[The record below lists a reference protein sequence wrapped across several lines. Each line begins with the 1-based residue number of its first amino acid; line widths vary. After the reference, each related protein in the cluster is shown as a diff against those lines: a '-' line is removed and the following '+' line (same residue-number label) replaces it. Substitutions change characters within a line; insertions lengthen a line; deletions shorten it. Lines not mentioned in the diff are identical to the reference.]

1 MSLFYKNSIKKKR
14 INLKISFKCPLTAPH
29 INALTQTHKRSHPKT
44 PKLSYS
50 EPLQHTKIR
59 IFERLREFM
68 SETSV
73 QFGKVISQCRELF
86 SKKLQDYGAA
96 WRVLRPS
103 SITDQ
108 IYIKVNRIRTLQMTD
123 KKMVDESEEDEFIAI
138 VNYSIIGLIQLE
150 KGFSNDFNENKE
162 EILELYNHYATEAQ
176 QLMERKNHDYGEAWR
191 DMRISSITDLI
202 YQKVLRTKQIE
213 DNQGVTLVSEGL
225 DANYFDML
233 NYAVFCLIK
242 FSEKATHVE

>member
-1 MSLFYKNSIKKKR
+1 MS
-14 INLKISFKCPLTAPH
+14 
-29 INALTQTHKRSHPKT
+29 KT
-44 PKLSYS
+44 S
-50 EPLQHTKIR
+50 E
-59 IFERLREFM
+59 
-68 SETSV
+68 
-73 QFGKVISQCRELF
+73 QFGKIIGECRDLF

-123 KKMVDESEEDEFIAI
+123 VKMIDESEEGEFIAV

-150 KGFSNDFNENKE
+150 KGFSNDFNENKD
-162 EILELYNHYATEAQ
+162 EILSLYDQYAREAQ
-176 QLMERKNHDYGEAWR
+176 ALMERKNHDYGEAWR

-213 DNQGVTLVSEGL
+213 DNQGVTIVSEGL

-242 FSEKATHVE
+242 FSEKENNIEHQII

>member
-1 MSLFYKNSIKKKR
+1 MVK
-14 INLKISFKCPLTAPH
+14 
-29 INALTQTHKRSHPKT
+29 
-44 PKLSYS
+44 
-50 EPLQHTKIR
+50 
-59 IFERLREFM
+59 
-68 SETSV
+68 TSV
-73 QFGKVISQCRELF
+73 QFQKVINECRDLF

-123 KKMVDESEEDEFIAI
+123 KKMVDESEEGEFIAI

-150 KGFSNDFNENKE
+150 KGFSNDLNENNE
-162 EILELYNHYATEAQ
+162 EILSLYDKYAHEAKA
-176 QLMERKNHDYGEAWR
+176 LMEKKNHDYGEAWR

-213 DNQGVTLVSEGL
+213 DNQGKTIVSEGL

-242 FSEKATHVE
+242 FSEKQNTSEPKTI

>member
-1 MSLFYKNSIKKKR
+1 MVKTSI
-14 INLKISFKCPLTAPH
+14 
-29 INALTQTHKRSHPKT
+29 Q
-44 PKLSYS
+44 
-50 EPLQHTKIR
+50 
-59 IFERLREFM
+59 FE
-68 SETSV
+68 
-73 QFGKVISQCRELF
+73 KVINECRDLF

-108 IYIKVNRIRTLQMTD
+108 IYIKVSRIRTLQMTD
-123 KKMVDESEEDEFIAI
+123 VKMIDESEEGEFVAV

-150 KGFSNDFNENKE
+150 KGFSNDFNENKD
-162 EILELYNHYATEAQ
+162 EILRLYDKYAHEAQ
-176 QLMERKNHDYGEAWR
+176 ALMEKKNHDYGEAWR

-213 DNQGVTLVSEGL
+213 DNQGITIVSEGL

-242 FSEKATHVE
+242 FSEKQNNLDNQII

>member
-1 MSLFYKNSIKKKR
+1 M
-14 INLKISFKCPLTAPH
+14 LK
-29 INALTQTHKRSHPKT
+29 
-44 PKLSYS
+44 
-50 EPLQHTKIR
+50 
-59 IFERLREFM
+59 
-68 SETSV
+68 TSV
-73 QFGKVISQCRELF
+73 QFGEVISQCRDLF

-123 KKMVDESEEDEFIAI
+123 KKMVDESEEDEFVAI

-150 KGFSNDFNENKE
+150 KGLANDFNENKE
-162 EILELYNHYATEAQ
+162 EILGLYDKYASEAKA
-176 QLMERKNHDYGEAWR
+176 LMERKNHDYGEAWR

-213 DNQGVTLVSEGL
+213 DNLGKTIVSEGL

-242 FSEKATHVE
+242 FSEKNNQFEPKTI

>member
-1 MSLFYKNSIKKKR
+1 M
-14 INLKISFKCPLTAPH
+14 LK
-29 INALTQTHKRSHPKT
+29 
-44 PKLSYS
+44 
-50 EPLQHTKIR
+50 
-59 IFERLREFM
+59 
-68 SETSV
+68 TSV
-73 QFGKVISQCRELF
+73 QFGKVINQCRDLF
-86 SKKLQDYGAA
+86 GKKLQDYGAA

-150 KGFSNDFNENKE
+150 KGLSNDFNENKE
-162 EILELYNHYATEAQ
+162 EILGLYDKYANEAMA
-176 QLMERKNHDYGEAWR
+176 LMERKNHDYGEAWR

-213 DNQGVTLVSEGL
+213 DNQGQTIVSEGL

-242 FSEKATHVE
+242 FSEKENQFEPKNI